1 MYRLPSRGSRATTG
15 YGLKFVHSRGLAKE
29 RADARLLRAAAAA
42 FNRGC
47 PMYVPTPRLGGLSG
61 RVACSSCAA
70 APSRAPHALSGTGD
84 EMMFSS

>member
-1 MYRLPSRGSRATTG
+1 MRITDTRPAAPYGLPSKVCA
-15 YGLKFVHSRGLAKE
+15 FAE
-29 RADARLLRAAAAA
+29 RAAAAD